1 MDNSAIVVAIIGAV
15 GAIIVG
21 FMQSFKKEA
30 REANKSNSEDHA
42 IVQSQLRMIYKTV
55 NRVDDKL
62 EKHIT
67 QHEEGT
73 TNGQTSGRNKK
84 ITEP

>member
-1 MDNSAIVVAIIGAV
+1 MDSSAIVVAIIGAI

-30 REANKSNSEDHA
+30 REANKTNSEDHA
-42 IVQSQLRMIYKTV
+42 IVQSQLRMIFKTV

-62 EKHIT
+62 EKHINH
-67 QHEEGT
+67 HEEGT
-73 TNGQTSGRNKK
+73 LNGQVTRSDKK
-84 ITEP
+84 HT

>member
-1 MDNSAIVVAIIGAV
+1 MDSSAIVVAIIGAI

-30 REANKSNSEDHA
+30 REASKTNSEDHA
-42 IVQSQLRMIYKTV
+42 IVQSQLRMIFKTV

-62 EKHIT
+62 EKHIN

-73 TNGQTSGRNKK
+73 LNGQVIRSDKK
-84 ITEP
+84 LT

>member
-1 MDNSAIVVAIIGAV
+1 MDSSAIVVALIGAF

-30 REANKSNSEDHA
+30 REANKTNSEDHA
-42 IVQSQLRMIYKTV
+42 IVQSQLRMIFKTV

-62 EKHIT
+62 EKHINH
-67 QHEEGT
+67 HEEGT
-73 TNGQTSGRNKK
+73 LNGQVTRSDKK
-84 ITEP
+84 LT

>member
-1 MDNSAIVVAIIGAV
+1 MDSSAIVVAVIGAI

-30 REANKSNSEDHA
+30 REANKTNSEDHA
-42 IVQSQLRMIYKTV
+42 IVQSQLRMIFKTV

-62 EKHIT
+62 EKHIN

-73 TNGQTSGRNKK
+73 LNGQVIRRDTKTK
-84 ITEP
+84 A